1 MVVINRKSDSLAT
14 TEFIKMDTLGTNG
27 LDREE
32 VLADAY
38 IEQKAN
44 LGKVVEEIVDFF
56 NGDIIFY

>member
-1 MVVINRKSDSLAT
+1 MVVIHRKSDSLAT
-14 TEFIKMDTLGTNG
+14 TELIKMDTLGTNG

-32 VLADAY
+32 VLAHAY

-56 NGDIIFY
+56 